1 MFEEVMDFTMTK
13 GGVSVNFRVI
23 RVGIDVLVL
32 AAGGD
37 VGHIGAVTLGGEN
50 EMVSSARTGHK
61 EGVVTDLI
69 YRKLSGAV
77 PAGLAVMGGIHVEG
91 ITKAQIGMVVAMC
104 EEGAERIAEGLKE
117 FYQGQKRDME

>member
-13 GGVSVNFRVI
+13 GGVSVSFRVI

-37 VGHIGAVTLGGEN
+37 AGHIGAVTLGGGN
-50 EMVSSARTGHK
+50 ELVSMARTGHK
-61 EGVVTDLI
+61 EGVVTDLM
-69 YRKLSGAV
+69 YRKLNGAV

-91 ITKAQIGMVVAMC
+91 ITKTQIGMVVAMC